1 MPPDFEEVFHSN
13 HDSVVREVARIVGI
27 DAAKDVT
34 ADAFAELHR
43 RWDHVSG
50 FDKPGAWVRRVAL
63 RRALRELKSKR
74 RRESFLVDA
83 PAVTP
88 FDTFLADTITLRDAI
103 NTLPR
108 KQRDAIVLR
117 YFLQETDSSIA
128 RTIGCSES
136 TVRVH
141 LARGRATLRTTLSEG
156 ENLCVTIHR
165 LDPVTRPASQND
177 QR

>member
-108 KQRDAIVLR
+108 KQRDGEIHQSLR
-117 YFLQETDSSIA
+117 GAGHDGRPCTRKQRLVD
-128 RTIGCSES
+128 
-136 TVRVH
+136 
-141 LARGRATLRTTLSEG
+141 GRAWQIERG
-156 ENLCVTIHR
+156 CR
-165 LDPVTRPASQND
+165 VTRAV
-177 QR
+177 